1 MSQIDIFLNELNV
14 NFKDR
19 TYIEKILRIIS
30 ELKDNINNFDNNFKN
45 NDFKNNDFKNDDFK
59 NNNLENKNVKD
70 NNIEDNK
77 IKDAKKKQDIKL
89 YFLIAK

>member
-1 MSQIDIFLNELNV
+1 LSQIDIFLNELNV

-45 NDFKNNDFKNDDFK
+45 NDFKNDDFK
-59 NNNLENKNVKD
+59 NNNLENNNVKD

-77 IKDAKKKQDIKL
+77 IKDAKKNKIL
-89 YFLIAK
+89 NYIF